1 MNRTVKRTV
10 KVFLGITAAVAAIG
24 ALGLLLRGL
33 LLSDSVAVKSALYV
47 LAVLMPTLFGLLAFL
62 AWKRGKQSHQPAV
75 PNPPSPPP
83 SPNTQ
88 PAPGANPSTPS
99 APTAQARP
107 GATTPATAGK
117 PKKSF
122 LVRVAIFF
130 GWFFI
135 VGLVLQ
141 LGFLILAMFT
151 GTAWLEE
158 PDAAQTKKIFCA
170 FFEPYGATNFPY
182 KDTGVWMPVTSFR
195 DEDGQMD
202 FNVQVDL
209 MFYGRQKKI
218 YTWNKDRSL
227 RGKWRQTGLEYCGE
241 FYLVPD
247 PDGKGGYIGTETVLN
262 DKKVPPTLEMPL
274 KISYLP
280 VH

>member
-1 MNRTVKRTV
+1 MMTPLIIAVVIIICGLVLKNLDKLWEAMEKLRPKRHRNPKDANDDPQRPKTN
-10 KVFLGITAAVAAIG
+10 LQARPAAVA
-24 ALGLLLRGL
+24 
-33 LLSDSVAVKSALYV
+33 
-47 LAVLMPTLFGLLAFL
+47 T
-62 AWKRGKQSHQPAV
+62 
-75 PNPPSPPP
+75 
-83 SPNTQ
+83 
-88 PAPGANPSTPS
+88 
-99 APTAQARP
+99 PTA
-107 GATTPATAGK
+107 AGK

-151 GTAWLEE
+151 GTAWLED
-158 PDAAQTKKIFCA
+158 PDAAQTKKMFCA

-182 KDTGVWMPVTSFR
+182 KDTGVWMPVTSFK
-195 DEDGQMD
+195 DEDGQLD